1 MKGLEVPCDSY
12 FEYDEVTL
20 GYAEGSSN
28 SVKPSTGL
36 SKVVVKPSTSEEEA
50 ALNSSTAGVSETGC
64 LASKVEPFVVM
75 KSLIQVI
82 LCGLGFKLHYVFL

>member
-20 GYAEGSSN
+20 EYPEGSSD

-36 SKVVVKPSTSEEEA
+36 SKVVVKPSTSEEDTD
-50 ALNSSTAGVSETGC
+50 LNSGTAGVSETGC
-64 LASKVEPFVVM
+64 LASKDESFIVM
-75 KSLIQVI
+75 RSLIQVRLD
-82 LCGLGFKLHYVFL
+82 LC